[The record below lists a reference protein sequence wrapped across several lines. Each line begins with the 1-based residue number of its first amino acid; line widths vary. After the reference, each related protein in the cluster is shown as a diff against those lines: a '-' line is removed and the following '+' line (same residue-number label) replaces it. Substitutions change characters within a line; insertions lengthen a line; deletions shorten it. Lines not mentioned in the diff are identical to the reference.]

1 VEESTDLCV
10 KGKLVS
16 PASLC
21 PELRFHVVWRKE
33 KLEHL
38 SNSGACF
45 FFFFF
50 FLFSSMKKNLKKSFF
65 LSFKRKKHECGEGLK
80 SSNLTF
86 WSLKEVHLVVR
97 V

>member
-16 PASLC
+16 PAALC

-45 FFFFF
+45 FFFF
-50 FLFSSMKKNLKKSFF
+50 LFSLFFDEKKLEKKF
-65 LSFKRKKHECGEGLK
+65 LPFVQTQKA
-80 SSNLTF
+80 
-86 WSLKEVHLVVR
+86 
-97 V
+97 